1 MRTTRFA
8 AAPVLAAALLVARA
22 LGPGALGAQTATYPL
37 ASSEGLELINVR
49 AETVELDGRTGLRVT
64 RGQGYEGGE
73 TLVLIEGTDFENG
86 TIEIEL
92 AGEPAPDADPS
103 MRGFVGV
110 AFRAD
115 TAAGGYECFYL
126 RPTNARAEEQL
137 RRNHTAQYVSHP
149 EYPWYRL
156 REESP
161 GVYESYVD
169 LEPGAWTPVRIE
181 VDGTNARLYVN
192 DSPQPVLVVSDLKRG
207 KTSGLIGLWLHSS
220 TVAHF
225 RDLRITAG
233 G

>member
-1 MRTTRFA
+1 MTARR
-8 AAPVLAAALLVARA
+8 LAAGVLVAWVF
-22 LGPGALGAQTATYPL
+22 GPGALSAQTVTYPL
-37 ASSEGLELINVR
+37 TSAEGLELINVR
-49 AETVELDGRTGLRVT
+49 AEAVELAGRDGLRIT
-64 RGQGYEGGE
+64 RGEGYEGGE
-73 TLVLIEGTDFENG
+73 TLVLVGGTDFSDG
-86 TIEIEL
+86 VIEIEL

-115 TAAGGYECFYL
+115 TVAGGYECFYL

-137 RRNHTAQYVSHP
+137 RRNHSTQYVSHP
-149 EYPWYRL
+149 DYPWYRL

-169 LEPGAWTPVRIE
+169 LEPGAWTTVRIE
-181 VDGTNARLYVN
+181 VEGTHARLYVN

-207 KTSGLIGLWLHSS
+207 RSTGMVGLWLHSS

-225 RDLRITAG
+225 RDLRITTG

>member
-1 MRTTRFA
+1 MTTRR
-8 AAPVLAAALLVARA
+8 LAAGVLVAWVF
-22 LGPGALGAQTATYPL
+22 GPGALSAQTVTYPL
-37 ASSEGLELINVR
+37 TSAEGLELINVR
-49 AETVELDGRTGLRVT
+49 AEAVELAERDGLRIT
-64 RGQGYEGGE
+64 RGEGYEGGE
-73 TLVLIEGTDFENG
+73 TLVLVGGTDFSDG
-86 TIEIEL
+86 VIEIEL

-115 TAAGGYECFYL
+115 TVAGGYECFYL

-137 RRNHTAQYVSHP
+137 RRNHSTQYVSHP
-149 EYPWYRL
+149 DYPWYRL

-169 LEPGAWTPVRIE
+169 LEPGAWTTVRIE
-181 VDGTNARLYVN
+181 VEGTHARLYVN

-207 KTSGLIGLWLHSS
+207 RSTGMVGLWLHSS

-225 RDLRITAG
+225 RDLRITTG

>member
-1 MRTTRFA
+1 VRGKR
-8 AAPVLAAALLVARA
+8 LAAAILVAGI
-22 LGPGALGAQTATYPL
+22 LGPGAVSAQTTTYPL
-37 ASSEGLELINVR
+37 TSAEGLELINVR
-49 AETVELDGRTGLRVT
+49 ADAVELDGRAGLRIT
-64 RGQGYEGGE
+64 RKEGYEGGE
-73 TLVLIEGTDFENG
+73 TLVLVGGTDFSDG
-86 TIEIEL
+86 VIEIEL

-115 TAAGGYECFYL
+115 TVAGGYECFYL
-126 RPTNARAEEQL
+126 RPTNARADEQL
-137 RRNHTAQYVSHP
+137 RRNHSTQYVSHP

-169 LEPGAWTPVRIE
+169 LEPGAWTTVRIE
-181 VDGTNARLYVN
+181 VDGTHAWLYVN
-192 DSPQPVLVVSDLKRG
+192 DSPQPALVVSDLKRG
-207 KTSGLIGLWLHSS
+207 RSVGMIGLWLHSS

>member
-1 MRTTRFA
+1 MKAGR
-8 AAPVLAAALLVARA
+8 LAATILVAGV
-22 LGPGALGAQTATYPL
+22 LGPGALPAQTTTYPL
-37 ASSEGLELINVR
+37 TSAEGLELINVR
-49 AETVELDGRTGLRVT
+49 ADAAELDGRAGLRVI
-64 RGQGYEGGE
+64 RGDGYEGGE
-73 TLVLIEGTDFENG
+73 TLVLVGGTDFSDG

-115 TAAGGYECFYL
+115 TVAGGYECFYL

-137 RRNHTAQYVSHP
+137 RRNHTTQYVSHP

-169 LEPGAWTPVRIE
+169 LEPGAWTAVRIE
-181 VDGTNARLYVN
+181 VDGTHARLYVN
-192 DSPQPVLVVSDLKRG
+192 DAPQPVLVVSDLKRG
-207 KTSGLIGLWLHSS
+207 RSSGMIGLWLHSS

-225 RDLRITAG
+225 RDLRVSAG